1 MSVRKQLILA
11 LNAGSSSLKASLMEG
26 DSVHISNFL
35 GERLGT
41 AGAVVH
47 LPDSTSAKEENM
59 DHETALQHVIGY
71 LRDKG
76 QLEQLVAIGHR
87 VVHGGTTFTSSV
99 IVGDKEQQEIKDIS
113 HLAPL

>member
-1 MSVRKQLILA
+1 MSDKKQLILA

-41 AGAVVH
+41 PGAVVH
-47 LPDSTSAKEENM
+47 LPDSTSVEEENIN
-59 DHETALQHVIGY
+59 HETALQHVITY
-71 LRDKG
+71 LRDQG
-76 QLEQLVAIGHR
+76 QLDQLVAIGHR
-87 VVHGGTTFTSSV
+87 VVHGGTSFTGSV
-99 IVGDKEQQEIKDIS
+99 IVGDKEEQEIKDIS